1 MNRRPRLLIADHH
14 NLMAD
19 ACKLMLEREFEVAG
33 VAYDGRALVDS
44 ALRLKPEGVIL
55 EISLPQLNG
64 LDAAGR
70 IRHRLPFTKL
80 IFNTAISDPY
90 VAAEAFRRGGSG
102 YLLKRSG
109 AEEFVAAVRTVM
121 RGGSYLSPFIARET
135 LEYLLNR
142 PKQLDGEIGVTPR
155 ESEILQ
161 LLAEGNSMKQIA
173 GMLAI
178 SPGTVAF
185 HKYKM
190 MKRLGIRSSAELI
203 QYAVRN
209 HMALQTENWSVND
222 FHSTNAVVAI
232 EALRTA

>member
-1 MNRRPRLLIADHH
+1 MV
-14 NLMAD
+14 D

-44 ALRLKPEGVIL
+44 ALRLKPDGVIL
-55 EISLPQLNG
+55 EIFLPALNG
-64 LDAAGR
+64 LDAADR
-70 IRHRLPFTKL
+70 LRHRLPFTKL

-90 VAAEAFRRGGSG
+90 VAAEAFRRGASG

-121 RGGSYLSPFIARET
+121 RGASHLSPFIARET
-135 LEYLLNR
+135 VEYLLNQR
-142 PKQLDGEIGVTPR
+142 QQLAPKMGVTPR
-155 ESEILQ
+155 ETEILQ

-178 SPGTVAF
+178 SQRTVAF

-190 MKRLGIRSSAELI
+190 MERLGIRSSAELI

-209 HMALQTENWSVND
+209 HMAPQSENWALND
-222 FHSTNAVVAI
+222 FHNTNAVVAI